1 MPTRLLDWSRDPFA
15 AMFFAAQSGL
25 DILEKELQYK
35 SPDLAKQ
42 ENIAIWAISTD
53 LINAFSS
60 RKVLHGNEPYDYV
73 SIHVVTPPM
82 TGNPN
87 LTAQQGVFSLVFPE
101 TNCADKHDKILKKPL
116 NEVIAGLQEE
126 PETSRR
132 MVMKSLNLEVNEM
145 PTEYFK
151 KFVFPIE
158 KVPKLLTLLHK
169 MRYNPARI
177 YPGYDGAT
185 QTIKLL
191 AKLRKVKSQLEKI
204 NKAGSKRGRN

>member
-1 MPTRLLDWSRDPFA
+1 MT
-15 AMFFAAQSGL
+15 
-25 DILEKELQYK
+25 
-35 SPDLAKQ
+35 
-42 ENIAIWAISTD
+42 EN
-53 LINAFSS
+53 L
-60 RKVLHGNEPYDYV
+60 
-73 SIHVVTPPM
+73 
-82 TGNPN
+82 N
-87 LTAQQGVFSLVFPE
+87 LTAQQGVFLLVFPE

-169 MRYNPARI
+169 MRYNSARI

-204 NKAGSKRGRN
+204 NKAGSS